1 MGHVNDI
8 YDFVDE
14 WQTGHYSKKI
24 LIEGDSWVSHP
35 FPGVSNLSSQIEQF
49 DSDDHLVLNIASPG
63 DEASSIFRA
72 HGDQMKRLKRL
83 LKSEQ
88 WGEDF
93 DLIILSAAG
102 NDIVGPEIVE
112 KGYLRNKRDF
122 PGLLGKELLTTH
134 FYSMLTE
141 VVKGYGRFLN
151 LRNDT
156 VLNKDTPVIT
166 HVYSYLQPR
175 EVGTHIGPFEFN
187 KGWIKV
193 HFKHQGIKD
202 DDEQHDILQEMLDAF
217 YRRLKKLEATH
228 SNFLVAD
235 TRKVLLKQGMP
246 DVDFWFDEIH
256 PNTRGFKKI
265 AKHIRKEAIAAGLWS
280 LA

>member
-1 MGHVNDI
+1 MGHVIDI
-8 YDFVDE
+8 YDFVTE
-14 WQTGHYSKKI
+14 WQNGHYSKKI

-63 DEASSIFRA
+63 DEANSIFKA
-72 HGDQMKRLKRL
+72 HGRQMQRLKRL

-93 DLIILSAAG
+93 DLIFLSAAG
-102 NDIVGPEIVE
+102 NDIVGPEIIE
-112 KGYLRNKRDF
+112 KGYVRNKRDF
-122 PGLLGKELLTTH
+122 PGLFGKELLTTN
-134 FYSMLTE
+134 FYSMLTD
-141 VVKGYGRFLN
+141 VVKGYTRFLN

-156 VLNKDTPVIT
+156 DLNKDTPVVT

-175 EVGTHIGPFEFN
+175 EVGTHIGPIEFN

-193 HFKHQGIKD
+193 HLKHQGIKD
-202 DDEQHDILQEMLDAF
+202 EDEQYEIVQEMLDGF
-217 YRRLKKLEATH
+217 YRRLKKLEASHT
-228 SNFLVAD
+228 NFLVVD
-235 TRKVLLKQGMP
+235 TRKVLLKQGTP
-246 DVDFWFDEIH
+246 DLNSWFDEIH

-265 AKHIRKEAIAAGLWS
+265 AKHIRKEAISAGLWS

>member
-8 YDFVDE
+8 FEFVDE

-24 LIEGDSWVSHP
+24 LVEGDSWVSHP

-49 DSDDHLVLNIASPG
+49 DSNDHLVLNIASPG
-63 DEASSIFRA
+63 DEANSIFKA
-72 HGDQMKRLKRL
+72 NGDQMKRLKRL
-83 LKSEQ
+83 LKTEQ

-93 DLIILSAAG
+93 DLIFLSAAG

-112 KGYLRNKRDF
+112 KGYVRNKRDF
-122 PGLLGKELLTTH
+122 TGLFGKELLTTH
-134 FYSMLTE
+134 FYSMLTD
-141 VVKGYGRFLN
+141 VVKGYSRFLK

-193 HFKHQGIKD
+193 HLKHQGIKD
-202 DDEQHDILQEMLDAF
+202 EDEQYEIVQEMLDAF
-217 YRRLKKLEATH
+217 YRRLKKLEDTH
-228 SNFLVAD
+228 ANFLVAD
-235 TRKVLLKQGMP
+235 TRKVLLKQGIP
-246 DVDFWFDEIH
+246 DVNLWFDEIH

>member
-1 MGHVNDI
+1 MGQVNDI

-63 DEASSIFRA
+63 DEANSIFKA
-72 HGDQMKRLKRL
+72 HGKQMKRLKRL

-93 DLIILSAAG
+93 DLIFLSAAG
-102 NDIVGPEIVE
+102 NDIVGPEIIE
-112 KGYLRNKRDF
+112 KGYVRNKRDF
-122 PGLLGKELLTTH
+122 PGLFGKELLTTH
-134 FYSMLTE
+134 FYSMLSD
-141 VVKGYGRFLN
+141 VAKGYTRFLK

-156 VLNKDTPVIT
+156 NLNKDTPVVT

-175 EVGTHIGPFEFN
+175 EIGTHIGPIMFD

-193 HFKHQGIKD
+193 HLKHQGIKD
-202 DDEQHDILQEMLDAF
+202 EDEQYEIVQEMLDAF
-217 YRRLKKLEATH
+217 YRRLKKLETTH
-228 SNFLVAD
+228 PNFLVAD

-246 DVDFWFDEIH
+246 DVNLWFDEIH